1 MALWSRILNWF
12 IYFIIL
18 ALLFRALGGI
28 VRIVMYLVP
37 PRQKC
42 ATRIKRGR
50 PPEEEAWEV
59 AAKAEARGPLPSL
72 HVAVLVTGTRG
83 DVDPFCATA
92 IEIARQGHRVRLAAH
107 ACYRGVIAD
116 RRLSPRRP
124 DAGPRARDSREPPEG
139 GLGDPPLDRVRD
151 RRRRRRP
158 RGRPAKGAEDR
169 LSALQSTKGH
179 GPRFPALALRR
190 QAVVVARQFDRR
202 ERPPQPVRFVA
213 RRGVPACVE
222 IKILRRVRAESK
234 RRPPRHRR
242 DACSMA
248 W

>member
-1 MALWSRILNWF
+1 MVYTRIIRWF
-12 IYFIIL
+12 LYLILL

-59 AAKAEARGPLPSL
+59 AAKTEARGPLPSL

-92 IEIARQGHRVRLAAH
+92 IEIARSGHRVRLAAH

-116 RRLSPRRP
+116 RARE
-124 DAGPRARDSREPPEG
+124 AGVALEFYPLA
-139 GLGDPPLDRVRD
+139 GDPIAADILNNWDVVRGEWVPLLPFAMKIGRELYHPAHGGDE
-151 RRRRRRP
+151 RP
-158 RGRPAKGAEDR
+158 RSGSYTR
-169 LSALQSTKGH
+169 
-179 GPRFPALALRR
+179 
-190 QAVVVARQFDRR
+190 AVNGCFDPTAGG
-202 ERPPQPVRFVA
+202 EKK
-213 RRGVPACVE
+213 E
-222 IKILRRVRAESK
+222 
-234 RRPPRHRR
+234 
-242 DACSMA
+242 
-248 W
+248 

>member
-72 HVAVLVTGTRG
+72 QMRRRG
-83 DVDPFCATA
+83 AP
-92 IEIARQGHRVRLAAH
+92 
-107 ACYRGVIAD
+107 
-116 RRLSPRRP
+116 
-124 DAGPRARDSREPPEG
+124 
-139 GLGDPPLDRVRD
+139 
-151 RRRRRRP
+151 RRRRYGP
-158 RGRPAKGAEDR
+158 RDAGVRPADAR
-169 LSALQSTKGH
+169 
-179 GPRFPALALRR
+179 GPLLRR
-190 QAVVVARQFDRR
+190 STAVAADILKNWDVVQGEWVPLLPFAMKIGSDLYHPAHGGDERTRSGSYTRAVNGCFDPTAGG
-202 ERPPQPVRFVA
+202 EKK
-213 RRGVPACVE
+213 E
-222 IKILRRVRAESK
+222 
-234 RRPPRHRR
+234 
-242 DACSMA
+242 
-248 W
+248 

>member
-1 MALWSRILNWF
+1 
-12 IYFIIL
+12 
-18 ALLFRALGGI
+18 LGGI

-50 PPEEEAWEV
+50 LPPEAEAWAV

-116 RRLSPRRP
+116 RARE
-124 DAGPRARDSREPPEG
+124 AGVALEI
-139 GLGDPPLDRVRD
+139 
-151 RRRRRRP
+151 
-158 RGRPAKGAEDR
+158 GR
-169 LSALQSTKGH
+169 T
-179 GPRFPALALRR
+179 
-190 QAVVVARQFDRR
+190 
-202 ERPPQPVRFVA
+202 
-213 RRGVPACVE
+213 
-222 IKILRRVRAESK
+222 
-234 RRPPRHRR
+234 RR
-242 DACSMA
+242 DQRYAAQRSHEQGEDDKVYKPVENSA
-248 W
+248 PQSHDHEAGFFLRV

>member
-1 MALWSRILNWF
+1 MVYTRIIRWF
-12 IYFIIL
+12 IYLILL

-50 PPEEEAWEV
+50 LPPEEEAWEV

-116 RRLSPRRP
+116 R
-124 DAGPRARDSREPPEG
+124 AREAWDVVRGEWVPLLPFAMKIGSELYHTAHG
-139 GLGDPPLDRVRD
+139 GDE
-151 RRRRRRP
+151 RP
-158 RGRPAKGAEDR
+158 RSGSYTR
-169 LSALQSTKGH
+169 
-179 GPRFPALALRR
+179 
-190 QAVVVARQFDRR
+190 AVNGCFDPKCC
-202 ERPPQPVRFVA
+202 EKK
-213 RRGVPACVE
+213 E
-222 IKILRRVRAESK
+222 
-234 RRPPRHRR
+234 
-242 DACSMA
+242 
-248 W
+248 

>member
-116 RRLSPRRP
+116 RARE
-124 DAGPRARDSREPPEG
+124 AGVALEFYPLAGDPIAADILNNWDVVRGEWVPLLPFAMKIGSDLYHPAHGGDERARSGSYTRAVNGCFDPTAG
-139 GLGDPPLDRVRD
+139 GE
-151 RRRRRRP
+151 
-158 RGRPAKGAEDR
+158 KKE
-169 LSALQSTKGH
+169 
-179 GPRFPALALRR
+179 
-190 QAVVVARQFDRR
+190 
-202 ERPPQPVRFVA
+202 
-213 RRGVPACVE
+213 
-222 IKILRRVRAESK
+222 
-234 RRPPRHRR
+234 
-242 DACSMA
+242 
-248 W
+248 

>member
-1 MALWSRILNWF
+1 MVYTRIIRWF
-12 IYFIIL
+12 LYLILL

-59 AAKAEARGPLPSL
+59 AAKTEARGPLPSL

-116 RRLSPRRP
+116 RARE
-124 DAGPRARDSREPPEG
+124 AGVALEFYPLA
-139 GLGDPPLDRVRD
+139 GDPIAADILNNWDVVRGEWVPLLPFAMKIGRELYHPAHGGDE
-151 RRRRRRP
+151 RP
-158 RGRPAKGAEDR
+158 RSGSYTR
-169 LSALQSTKGH
+169 
-179 GPRFPALALRR
+179 
-190 QAVVVARQFDRR
+190 AVNGCFDPTAGG
-202 ERPPQPVRFVA
+202 EKK
-213 RRGVPACVE
+213 E
-222 IKILRRVRAESK
+222 
-234 RRPPRHRR
+234 
-242 DACSMA
+242 
-248 W
+248 